1 MIKKLKDLGFKKI
14 PGTEP
19 GFHMY
24 ELTPAKLQS
33 FDENFKPQAASEP
46 RTEKRA
52 SLQARKRTS
61 LTSKQIWDIVG
72 YMKEKYKYKYI
83 VCTGGVD
90 DYFTNYKQAKKVYN
104 EWIDLGYND
113 VQIEKS
119 DKIVKEI
126 YESNRI
132 R

>member
-33 FDENFKPQAASEP
+33 FDENFKPQAASDA
-46 RTEKRA
+46 RTEKRT

-61 LTSKQIWDIVG
+61 LTSK
-72 YMKEKYKYKYI
+72 
-83 VCTGGVD
+83 
-90 DYFTNYKQAKKVYN
+90 
-104 EWIDLGYND
+104 
-113 VQIEKS
+113 
-119 DKIVKEI
+119 
-126 YESNRI
+126 
-132 R
+132 